1 MVAAADETRTPV
13 QTLDNPPPHPTA
25 EVVRHLLKIQV
36 ARAAILLLTAAAA
49 VLPKTVVSVEATTV
63 DQGVLLRADQAKAE
77 AAPLAI
83 AVAILAEILAVR
95 AREVVPAETTPGET
109 PAVRAEILEDRA
121 REAVPA
127 ETTPEETLAVR
138 AKVMADLVEIA
149 AAIPDEIRAEH
160 RADLAIKSPA
170 ILDATAVPFEIPAA
184 APAVPAILT
193 MDSDVVETT
202 AVALAKTAA

>member
-83 AVAILAEILAVR
+83 AVAIL
-95 AREVVPAETTPGET
+95 
-109 PAVRAEILEDRA
+109 AEILEDRA